1 MCSKRAHFCFLYFKA
16 NGMVVMKMM
25 SIESVSKTYGE
36 KQLFKDLSFTI
47 SEKDRVG
54 LIGVNGTGKSS
65 LLKITAGLDLPDSGE
80 IVKAKDYRISYLSQE
95 PGLSCDLTVLEQVFE
110 GDAPILKQLREYEQA
125 LHDLNNNPEAVS
137 VQQHL
142 FELQKRM
149 DAENAWDASANAKA
163 ILTKLG
169 IEDFNKQVG
178 ELSGGQRKRVA
189 LAQVL
194 IQAPD
199 LLILDEPTNHL
210 DYDSVKWLEDYL
222 SRYQGALLLV
232 THDRYFLDRVTNRI
246 FELDKGSLYSYKGN
260 YADFLEAKAGREENE
275 AATIEK
281 QRNLY
286 RRELEWIRRGAK
298 ARSTKQKARIQRF
311 DKLDE
316 QLSNVKNAD
325 KLDISLNG
333 SRLGK
338 QVYELKSASKQ
349 YGNHIILKNFDLLI
363 KPGDRIGIIGRNGT
377 GKSTVL
383 NILADKI
390 PLDTGELSIGQTV
403 KVAYYTQEN
412 EDMDENKRM
421 IEYVKETAEVI
432 HTSDGKVLS
441 AAQMLERFLFPL
453 NTHGTPIRKLSG
465 GEKRRLYLLKLL
477 LTAPNVLLLDEPT
490 NDLDTQTLTVLEDY
504 LEDFPGVV
512 ITVSHDRYFLD
523 KVAEQLL
530 VLKGSGVNETYFG
543 SYTDYLEK
551 QTSKPVQK
559 PEPIQEKQPQAEKQK
574 KKKMTYM
581 EKKEWEEIDENIAR
595 VEERIEEIGKEI
607 VKTGSDF
614 EKAQSL
620 MEEETNLNEKLEH
633 LIERWSYLS
642 ELAEN
647 E

>member
-1 MCSKRAHFCFLYFKA
+1 MGWLI
-16 NGMVVMKMM
+16 MKMI
-25 SIESVSKTYGE
+25 SIENVAKTYGD
-36 KQLFKDLSFTI
+36 KQLFQDLGFTI

-65 LLKITAGLDLPDSGE
+65 LLKIVAGIDLPDTGE
-80 IVKAKDYRISYLSQE
+80 IVKAKDYQISYLSQH
-95 PGLSCDLTVLEQVFE
+95 PDLTGELSVLEQVFE
-110 GDAPILKQLREYEQA
+110 GNAPILRLLREYEQA
-125 LHDLNNNPEAVS
+125 LLQLNEKPGDTS
-137 VQQHL
+137 IQKQL
-142 FELQKRM
+142 FDLQKRM
-149 DAENAWDASANAKA
+149 DAENAWDASANAKS

-169 IEDFNKQVG
+169 IEEFNKKI
-178 ELSGGQRKRVA
+178 EKLSGGQKKRVA

-246 FELDKGSLYSYKGN
+246 FELDKGNLYSYKGN
-260 YADFLEAKAGREENE
+260 YAAFLEAKAVREENE
-275 AATIEK
+275 AATLEK

-286 RRELEWIRRGAK
+286 RRELEWIRRGAQ

-311 DKLDE
+311 DKLDD
-316 QLSNVKNAD
+316 QLSSVKGLE

-338 QVYELKSASKQ
+338 QVFELKTASKQ
-349 YGNHIILKNFDLLI
+349 YGNLTILKAYDLLI

-383 NILADKI
+383 NILAGKI
-390 PLDTGELSIGQTV
+390 PLDSGEILVGQTV
-403 KVAYYTQEN
+403 KLAYYTQEN

-432 HTSDGKVLS
+432 QTSDGKTIS

-453 NTHGTPIRKLSG
+453 NTHGTLIRKLSG

-504 LEDFPGVV
+504 LEDFQGVV

-530 VLKGSGVNETYFG
+530 VLQGAGVIEPYYG
-543 SYTDYLEK
+543 SYTEYLEK
-551 QTSKPVQK
+551 QTAKVSEKSA
-559 PEPIQEKQPQAEKQK
+559 PILDKQPQQERLK

-581 EKKEWEEIDENIAR
+581 EKKEWEEIDDIIAN
-595 VEERIEEIGKEI
+595 VESKIEEIAVEI
-607 VKTGSDF
+607 AKTGSDF
-614 EKAQSL
+614 EKAQKL
-620 MEEETNLNEKLEH
+620 MEEENSLNEQLEH